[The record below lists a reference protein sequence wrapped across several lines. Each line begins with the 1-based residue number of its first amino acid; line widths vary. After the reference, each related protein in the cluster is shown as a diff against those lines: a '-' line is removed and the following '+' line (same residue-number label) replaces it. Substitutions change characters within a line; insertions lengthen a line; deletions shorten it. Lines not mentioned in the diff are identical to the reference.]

1 MVEIGTYENFLKML
15 ETTISEQKIHIE
27 RMMID
32 CENEEDKSKIQ
43 ELKTMT
49 STIEEALKNKDI
61 DTLNKIISDASNPNR

>member
-1 MVEIGTYENFLKML
+1 MVEIGAYENFLKML

-32 CENEEDKSKIQ
+32 CENEEDKNKIQ

-61 DTLNKIISDASNPNR
+61 DTLNKIISDASNSNR